1 MEFETVLV
9 NLTNL
14 IQKEFGVTILDP
26 DISLFSTN
34 YNFSTMDVLYII
46 YSYIE
51 QNGKKMNV
59 KPSMKKYSPNE
70 ISEWLLKNE
79 R

>member
-1 MEFETVLV
+1 M
-9 NLTNL
+9 
-14 IQKEFGVTILDP
+14 DP

-34 YNFSTMDVLYII
+34 YNFSPMDVLYII

-51 QNGKKMNV
+51 QHGKKLNA
-59 KPSMKKYSPNE
+59 KPSMNKYSPNE
-70 ISEWLLKNE
+70 ISEWLFKNE